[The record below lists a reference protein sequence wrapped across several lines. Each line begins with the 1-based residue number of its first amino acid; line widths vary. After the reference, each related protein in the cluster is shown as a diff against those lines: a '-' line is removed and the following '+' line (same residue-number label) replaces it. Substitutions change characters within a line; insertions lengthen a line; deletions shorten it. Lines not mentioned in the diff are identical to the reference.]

1 MLLVVGADDSFALF
15 QLNFMGFAFEF
26 AVCHEYL
33 PRSIQNLDPLHEGL
47 ITTVQQDLSNAV
59 GWDLKFLDG

>member
-1 MLLVVGADDSFALF
+1 MLVVGADDSFALF

-26 AVCHEYL
+26 AVFHEYL
-33 PRSIQNLDPLHEGL
+33 PRSIQNLDPFQVSI